1 MKERKNR
8 NSRLVLI
15 LGTVV
20 FLIAGMSLVGF
31 SAEKVSINCVSSP
44 DNADPL
50 VDFSREFMAKYPDI
64 KVNVIPLSWEILTPR
79 VLADFASHA
88 GAYDT
93 MTWDLMSAGAYSR
106 YLADLE
112 KIRKEYPEI
121 VDPDYDIDDFIPLAW
136 HVYGTWEG
144 KNIGL
149 PFYGATMFLFYRKDY
164 FEDPVIKAKFMEM
177 FGRELGV
184 PKTREE
190 AIEVSKFFTKKYNP
204 DSPTQYG
211 VALMFPR
218 THTLFYMYL
227 NYFGPLRRSPAG
239 LAKFGEVDFEHGD
252 FFTEKH
258 EPAFNSLEGLK
269 ALELM
274 KAQMVY
280 SPDPLGSDYGE
291 TLEYFSKGLVA
302 MVPQWTACIA
312 SWKTSPQLSPF
323 NEKVGVAVIPG
334 GHPVSGGWGLG
345 INNDTP
351 DKKEA
356 YMWIQFATDKKH
368 DKLHWLKYNVG
379 PNRYSVCTDP
389 EVLQEYP
396 WLQDTYIPSLERA
409 SNRPRIP
416 EEPKLEDITV
426 GAFSEI
432 LLGRK
437 PANLATLQKLADEWM
452 KILKH

>member
-1 MKERKNR
+1 MKKNKVR
-8 NSRLVLI
+8 MLVLI
-15 LGTVV
+15 LGTVAFV
-20 FLIAGMSLVGF
+20 IAGMSLTGF
-31 SAEKVSINCVSSP
+31 GAKKISINCVSSP

-50 VDFSREFMAKYPDI
+50 VDFSKEFMAKYPNI
-64 KVNVIPLSWEILTPR
+64 KVEVPPLSWEILTPR
-79 VLADFASHA
+79 VLADFASHS

-93 MTWDLMSAGAYSR
+93 MTWDLMSAGAYAR
-106 YLADLE
+106 HLADLE

-136 HVYGTWEG
+136 RVYGTWKD

-164 FEDPVIKAKFMEM
+164 FEDPVIKAKFMET
-177 FGRELGV
+177 FGRELEV

-204 DSPTQYG
+204 DSPTKYG

-227 NYFGPLRRSPAG
+227 NYFGPLRRSRAG
-239 LAKFGEVDFEHGD
+239 VAKFGEVDFEYGD
-252 FFTEKH
+252 FFTEEH
-258 EPAFNSLEGLK
+258 QPAFNSLEGLK

-274 KAQMVY
+274 EEQMAY

-291 TLEYFSKGLVA
+291 TLEYFGKGLVA
-302 MVPQWTACIA
+302 MIPQWTACIA
-312 SWKTSPQLSPF
+312 SWKTYPELSPY

-334 GHPVSGGWGLG
+334 GCPVSGGWGLG
-345 INNDTP
+345 IND
-351 DKKEA
+351 DCRHKKEA
-356 YMWIQFATDKKH
+356 YMWIQFATNKIH

-379 PNRYSVCTDP
+379 PARYSTCKDP
-389 EVLQEYP
+389 EVLKEYP
-396 WLQDTYIPSLERA
+396 WLKDIYIPSLEQA
-409 SNRPRIP
+409 SNRPRISD
-416 EEPKLEDITV
+416 EPKLEDITV
-426 GAFSEI
+426 GSLSEI

-437 PANLATLQKLADEWM
+437 STDLISLQKLADQWIN
-452 KILKH
+452 ILEH